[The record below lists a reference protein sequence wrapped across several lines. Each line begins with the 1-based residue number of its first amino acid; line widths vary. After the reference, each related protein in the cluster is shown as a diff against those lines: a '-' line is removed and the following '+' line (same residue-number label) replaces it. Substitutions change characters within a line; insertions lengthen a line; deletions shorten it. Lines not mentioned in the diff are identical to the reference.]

1 MKTKLTPKE
10 IEEIKGKKDKIV
22 KENQTVNK

>member
-1 MKTKLTPKE
+1 MKLTAKE
-10 IEEIKGKKDKIV
+10 IAAIKAKKDKIV